1 MRSGVVEPHPSPG
14 LEGRGSQYVPGPAT
28 PPRPRPATPAPQRQD
43 PAPALQKTRPRL
55 ALAPAEGWF
64 ALLLLAA
71 AVYAVISTI
80 IAANWV
86 GHTFILFWSAG
97 FGLLL
102 GLVIAKIRQIPQA
115 ILHMA
120 ACLAGH
126 WLSIW
131 LASAIAFHLSW
142 LFLLQSLRAAITSG
156 LAATTPPGT
165 DLVFLFYLSFLC
177 FYLGYFGT
185 WLTYRARLPWLAG
198 LVYCSILLINL
209 NYVSKANFAKHNLSL
224 WIFILLAALTL
235 LIARIQLATKLA
247 QWKSDGLHTDRTW
260 LRKISWSFM
269 QWTSILALLILS
281 VSWVLPTAGEPAAGA
296 AFWNRLD
303 NTWSGVTHGNFSL
316 NDPGSIL
323 RAFQSPANFF
333 SDHLTV
339 TGSIS
344 LPSGEVLYYSSTAAP
359 QYLEGFTYDH
369 FDGHTWLASPPSG
382 QQSVAAG
389 RSLPA
394 DTAENNVTRATTN
407 VVIVQP
413 LQSQKH
419 YIFAP
424 AEPSMF
430 DVDTTVDT
438 NGTTS
443 TWMQQ
448 SPLAPGEHYKV
459 TSNVPKAN
467 VGDLPAISLPGQDLW
482 PDDTNSPALQK
493 LYLQT
498 PGDLSSRVLST
509 ARQWTQGSTSMYAAM
524 KMLQDHLN
532 DPTQFTYSLTNP
544 AVPDNVDVASWLLQ
558 KRQGYC
564 TYYATTMTM
573 MARLLGVPARMVNG
587 FSFGHFDTHRKVWIV
602 NGEDAHSWVQV
613 YFPHHGWINFDPT
626 PGFSL
631 NSSAHQTKPGS
642 STPPSSTGHT
652 GKHTPSKPTS
662 SRGTHHSGGRTGPGD
677 SSSAANQPPGLLLG
691 LSLLA
696 LFGSL
701 SFLLLALCSYWWR
714 NLYAGAHVVPGMF
727 WRACRIASWAGLPPR
742 EWQTPF
748 EYSRTL
754 SQYFPQEAAPMRRLT
769 ELFVRDRWAAP
780 HETPY
785 AAEEDDLARLWPHL
799 RNVLL
804 RLILLKIG
812 KKMPGKR

>member
-1 MRSGVVEPHPSPG
+1 MRSSVVEPHPSPG
-14 LEGRGSQYVPGPAT
+14 LEGRSSQYIPGPAPRSN
-28 PPRPRPATPAPQRQD
+28 PPTAAPERPD
-43 PAPALQKTRPRL
+43 PAPAMQKARPR
-55 ALAPAEGWF
+55 LAPAEGWF
-64 ALLLLAA
+64 TLLLLAA
-71 AVYAVISTI
+71 AVYAVITTI

-131 LASAIAFHLSW
+131 LASAIAFHQSW
-142 LFLLQSLRAAITSG
+142 LFLLQSLRTAITSG

-185 WLTYRARLPWLAG
+185 WLTYRARLPWLVG

-209 NYVSKANFAKHNLSL
+209 NYVSKVNFAKHDLSL

-235 LIARIQLATKLA
+235 LIARMELAIKLVE
-247 QWKSDGLHTDRTW
+247 WTNDGLHTDRTW

-281 VSWVLPTAGEPAAGA
+281 VSWALPTAGEPAAGVA
-296 AFWNRLD
+296 LWNRLD
-303 NTWSGVTHGNFSL
+303 NAWSAVTHGNFSL
-316 NDPGSIL
+316 NDPGSIV

-333 SDHLTV
+333 SDHLTI

-344 LPSGEVLYYSSTAAP
+344 LPSGEVLYYSGTAAP

-369 FDGHTWLASPPSG
+369 FDGHTWLASPPGG
-382 QQSVAAG
+382 QQSAAAG
-389 RSLPA
+389 RSLPM
-394 DTAENNVTRATTN
+394 DTAEKNVTRATTN

-413 LQSQKH
+413 PQSQKP

-459 TSNVPKAN
+459 TSNVPAAKAQ
-467 VGDLPAISLPGQDLW
+467 DLATIPLPGQDLW
-482 PDDTNSPALQK
+482 PDDSNSSALMK

-498 PGDLSSRVLST
+498 PGNLSSLVLST
-509 ARQWTQGSTSMYAAM
+509 ARQWTQGATSMYAAM

-532 DPTQFTYSLTNP
+532 DPIQFTYSVTNP
-544 AVPDNVDVASWLLQ
+544 AVPNNVDVASWLLQ
-558 KRQGYC
+558 TRQGYC

-587 FSFGHFDTHRKVWIV
+587 FSYGHFDAHRKVWIV
-602 NGEDAHSWVQV
+602 NGDDAHSWVQV

-631 NSSAHQTKPGS
+631 NSSAHQTKQGS
-642 STPPSSTGHT
+642 STPPSSTGQT
-652 GKHTPSKPTS
+652 GKHTPSKPPST
-662 SRGTHHSGGRTGPGD
+662 RGTRHTGDRTGQGFL
-677 SSSAANQPPGLLLG
+677 AANQPQSLLLG

-701 SFLLLALCSYWWR
+701 CFLLFALGSYWWR
-714 NLYAGAHVVPGMF
+714 NLYAGANLVSGIF

-754 SQYFPQEAAPMRRLT
+754 IQHFPQEAAPMRRLT

-785 AAEEDDLARLWPHL
+785 APEEDDLERLWPHL

-812 KKMPGKR
+812 KKIPGKR